1 MASEEIQVIDNY
13 LPQQDFL
20 KLQEFFENHLMWQFS
35 PFVTNNPLQGKTPR
49 DDEFQFVHIFYYPNK
64 GVVSQRVDQITPLV
78 NKLVP
83 RILVRIKANLNTRTD
98 HIVQRDWHVD
108 YDLGNKTA
116 IYYVNTND
124 GYTAFESGE
133 KVESVANRI
142 VIFDGHKRHAGTT
155 CTNHKQRIVLNLNYF
170 PYDQLSWDLEQQE
183 MINHAK

>member
-1 MASEEIQVIDNY
+1 M
-13 LPQQDFL
+13 
-20 KLQEFFENHLMWQFS
+20 
-35 PFVTNNPLQGKTPR
+35 TNNPLQGKTPR

-108 YDLGNKTA
+108 YDLGNNTA

-124 GYTAFESGE
+124 GYTQFEDGSRIDR
-133 KVESVANRI
+133 VANLM
-142 VIFDGHKRHAGTT
+142 VSFYYNLRHAGTS
-155 CTNHKQRIVLNLNYF
+155 CTNQKTRVVLNLNYVK
-170 PYDQLSWDLEQQE
+170 QTS
-183 MINHAK
+183 N